1 MATDLLAKMPVLT
14 SKRAHHVVIADLL
27 QTETVGKVG
36 REGHWE
42 WFSDANPVVLVESKG
57 ERHTAIPRPG
67 DAAH

>member
-42 WFSDANPVVLVESKG
+42 WFGDANPVVLVESKG